1 MDKVKENNGKEVD
14 EFTDILAERV
24 TQKHKRWNKRRIDR
38 NKKTREIAQS
48 RLNHRSA
55 LGRTGTYLK
64 RPKNSKTK
72 GYFQRYSNRR
82 VRDFKDNLVNGDYKK
97 VFGLWN
103 KLY

>member
-1 MDKVKENNGKEVD
+1 MDQINRNKEVD
-14 EFTDILAERV
+14 EFTDILIERA
-24 TQKHKRWNKRRIDR
+24 TQKYKHWDKRRIDR
-38 NKKTREIAQS
+38 NKKKHEISQS

-72 GYFQRYSNRR
+72 GYFQRYGNRK
-82 VRDFKDNLVNGDYKK
+82 VRDFKDSLDNGDYKK